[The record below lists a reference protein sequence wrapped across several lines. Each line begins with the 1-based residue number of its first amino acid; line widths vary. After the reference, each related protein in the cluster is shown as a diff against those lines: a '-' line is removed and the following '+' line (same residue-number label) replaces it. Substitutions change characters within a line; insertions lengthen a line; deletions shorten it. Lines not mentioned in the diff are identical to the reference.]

1 MSWTGKE
8 KDKLGWPPEMAS
20 PSNSAG
26 EPCNNAGSPPSS
38 DSAGEQGGDAYPAS
52 LVNGSGGLHG
62 ATSSLPLK
70 DRVAIITGGSGGI
83 GSAITTHLASLGAKV
98 VICYVGD
105 PAPAN
110 NLVTTLNNSPAANS
124 GPLAV
129 AVEADISKEE
139 QVKYLFD
146 KARSTFGPTVH
157 ILVAAAGVQDPK
169 YPPLAETTLEQWEW
183 VYNINAKGTFLCCR
197 EAANRL
203 VRGGGGRIITMSSST
218 VGSSRPGYST
228 YSSTKGAIEVMTKI
242 LAKELKGTGIT
253 VNAVAPGPIA
263 TPLFYA
269 GKSEERIRAVAA
281 ESPMGRLGRPEDVAP
296 MVGFLASDA
305 GEWVNG
311 QIIRLNGG
319 YV

>member
-1 MSWTGKE
+1 
-8 KDKLGWPPEMAS
+8 MAS
-20 PSNSAG
+20 PSNSAKS
-26 EPCNNAGSPPSS
+26 PSNNAGSPPSS
-38 DSAGEQGGDAYPAS
+38 NSASEQGGDGYPTGQ
-52 LVNGSGGLHG
+52 VNGAAGLYSTTG
-62 ATSSLPLK
+62 SLPLK

-83 GSAITTHLASLGAKV
+83 GSAITTHLTSLGAKV
-98 VICYVGD
+98 VIGYVGD
-105 PAPAN
+105 PAPADS
-110 NLVTTLNNSPAANS
+110 LASSLNNSITADS
-124 GPLAV
+124 GPWAI
-129 AVEADISKEE
+129 AVEADTSKEE
-139 QVKYLFD
+139 KVKYLFD
-146 KARSTFGPTVH
+146 TAQSTFGPKIH

-218 VGSSRPGYST
+218 VGSLRPGYST
-228 YSSTKGAIEVMTKI
+228 YSSTKGAIEVMMKI
-242 LAKELKGTGIT
+242 LAKELRGTGIT
-253 VNAVAPGPIA
+253 ANAVAPGPIA

-269 GKSEERIRAVAA
+269 GKSEERIRAVVA